1 MQVEPTETERAAMA
15 ARGWEWRGW
24 RELFIPSHPALSKCA
39 DIRPVNTGWE
49 ATVGDRASGGLPL
62 LEAADWAGAELRRV
76 VMRSPIFRDP
86 NAPRWERR
94 DSLWALVVGV
104 DTVVVMADK
113 SRSGQCFL
121 GRAYYL
127 GPAWDSF
134 ATTKDL
140 AAELARRGLPPL
152 PEGAWEAE

>member
-1 MQVEPTETERAAMA
+1 MQAEPTKEQIAEMA
-15 ARGWEWRGW
+15 ARGWGWHDHYEEFYPPGMLDWVSIIRGNGGW
-24 RELFIPSHPALSKCA
+24 CANLNGQVSPVTTLF
-39 DIRPVNTGWE
+39 
-49 ATVGDRASGGLPL
+49 
-62 LEAADWAGAELRRV
+62 EAADWARDELRRV
-76 VMRSPIFRDP
+76 VAQSPIFRDP

-152 PEGAWEAE
+152 PEGAWEVKDG